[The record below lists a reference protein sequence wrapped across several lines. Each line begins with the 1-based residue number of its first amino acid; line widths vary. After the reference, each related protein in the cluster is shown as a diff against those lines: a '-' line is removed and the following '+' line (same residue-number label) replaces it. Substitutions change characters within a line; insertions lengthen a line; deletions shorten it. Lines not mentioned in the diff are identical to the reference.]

1 MRIEQF
7 ALTLLTKTI
16 SEDKLTDFREV
27 LALHGFRVQKS
38 RALAPADSQ
47 LNCLEFVMAG
57 APESLNSL
65 RASLLALSHSSA
77 IDLAIRAV
85 NHDYR
90 HFRLAVFDMD
100 STLIEAEVID
110 ELAKEAGVG
119 EHVAAVTAAA
129 MRGELDFQQSFR
141 KRVSF
146 LKGLSEKRLTAV
158 AERILLTNG
167 TERLFRVLK
176 RIGIK
181 TAVCSGGFTF
191 MGERLQQRLGIDYVY
206 ANELEI
212 KNGVVTGEV
221 PLEVIDGN
229 KKAELVKQIAAREGV
244 ALDQVIA
251 VGDGANDLPMINL
264 AGMGVAFRAKPIVR
278 ASAKYSVSN
287 AGIDAL
293 LYLIGLHEDEIRKLL
308 SKE

>member
-1 MRIEQF
+1 MHTEQF
-7 ALTLLTKTI
+7 ALTLLTETI
-16 SEDKLTDFREV
+16 SEDKLANLREV
-27 LALHGFRVQKS
+27 LALHGFQVQQS
-38 RALAPADSQ
+38 RALAPADGQ
-47 LNCLEFVMAG
+47 LNCFQFVIAG

-65 RASLLALSHSSA
+65 RASILELSQSLPM
-77 IDLAIRAV
+77 DLAIRV
-85 NHDYR
+85 ENHDYR

-110 ELAKEAGVG
+110 ELAKEIGVG

-141 KRVSF
+141 RRVSL
-146 LKGLSEKRLTAV
+146 LKGLSEARVVAV

-167 TERLFRVLK
+167 AERLFRVLK
-176 RIGIK
+176 RLCIR

-212 KNGVVTGEV
+212 KNGAVTGAV
-221 PLEVIDGN
+221 PFEVIDGS
-229 KKAELVKQIAAREGV
+229 KKAELVKQIAAREGIG
-244 ALDQVIA
+244 LDQVIA

-264 AGMGVAFRAKPIVR
+264 AGMGIAFHAKPVVR
-278 ASAKYSVSN
+278 TSARYSVSH

-293 LYLIGLHEDEIRKLL
+293 LYLIGLHEDEIGELL
-308 SKE
+308 TKE